1 MGARLEA
8 DQGFS
13 DRQIT
18 LQFQQTKPLFE
29 WGRNWAAT
37 HSQLPIVALSAS
49 RSALQIEGQHWVP
62 IDKCSSQALQ
72 DIQSDFQGYFE
83 PRCCIEN

>member
-1 MGARLEA
+1 MAFQIAKLLRNFSRLSRLS
-8 DQGFS
+8 GGV
-13 DRQIT
+13 
-18 LQFQQTKPLFE
+18 K
-29 WGRNWAAT
+29 NWAAT
-37 HSQLPIVALSAS
+37 HSQLPIVTLSAS

-83 PRCCIEN
+83 PRYCLEN